1 MSVTVGQ
8 ILDILN
14 QMAPPELKEDYDNVG
29 LLAGRPDRPVERI
42 MVGLDLTEGL
52 VREAAEWGAQ
62 LIVTHH
68 PIFFRGRK
76 NIREDDAEGAAVCA
90 LIRENMSLIAAH
102 TNFDNAPCGVN
113 DALAQA
119 LGLEDVCVMEHG
131 MRMGMLP
138 EAMTPER
145 FCDWTEEKLACRAR
159 MYVLSPETLIERVAV
174 CGGAGGDFWPQ
185 AARAG
190 AQAFVTGEI
199 RHHDALAG
207 TATGLCMVEAG
218 HYETEHI
225 AIKLLADGLQE
236 RINAVQYN
244 VTVTTSAYAPFW
256 RFGK

>member
-1 MSVTVGQ
+1 MPVTVGEVWRA
-8 ILDILN
+8 IDAF
-14 QMAPPELKEDYDNVG
+14 APFALAEEWDNVG
-29 LLAGRPDRPVERI
+29 LLAGRPDQNVTGI
-42 MVGLDLTEGL
+42 LCALDLNFL
-52 VREAAEWGAQ
+52 VMEEAVRLGAN

-68 PIFFRGRK
+68 PILFRGRK
-76 NIREDDAEGAAVCA
+76 NLREDEPEGRMLCSLVRNNLA
-90 LIRENMSLIAAH
+90 LIAAH

-113 DALAQA
+113 DALAKA

-138 EAMTPER
+138 EAMSPER

-207 TATGLCMVEAG
+207 TAAGLCMVEAG

-236 RINAVQYN
+236 RINTLQYN

>member
-131 MRMGMLP
+131 MRMGVLP

-174 CGGAGGDFWPQ
+174 CGGAGGDFWLQ

-236 RINAVQYN
+236 RINTLQYN

>member
-14 QMAPPELKEDYDNVG
+14 QIAPPELKEDYDNVG

-138 EAMTPER
+138 EAMSPER

-174 CGGAGGDFWPQ
+174 CGGAGGDFWTQ

-236 RINAVQYN
+236 RINTLQYN
-244 VTVTTSAYAPFW
+244 LTVTTSAYAPFW

>member
-119 LGLEDVCVMEHG
+119 LGLD
-131 MRMGMLP
+131 
-138 EAMTPER
+138 
-145 FCDWTEEKLACRAR
+145 
-159 MYVLSPETLIERVAV
+159 
-174 CGGAGGDFWPQ
+174 Q
-185 AARAG
+185 
-190 AQAFVTGEI
+190 
-199 RHHDALAG
+199 
-207 TATGLCMVEAG
+207 
-218 HYETEHI
+218 
-225 AIKLLADGLQE
+225 
-236 RINAVQYN
+236 
-244 VTVTTSAYAPFW
+244 
-256 RFGK
+256 

>member
-14 QMAPPELKEDYDNVG
+14 QIAPPELKEDYDNVG

-138 EAMTPER
+138 EAMSPER

-174 CGGAGGDFWPQ
+174 CGGAGGDFWTQ

-236 RINAVQYN
+236 RINKLQYN